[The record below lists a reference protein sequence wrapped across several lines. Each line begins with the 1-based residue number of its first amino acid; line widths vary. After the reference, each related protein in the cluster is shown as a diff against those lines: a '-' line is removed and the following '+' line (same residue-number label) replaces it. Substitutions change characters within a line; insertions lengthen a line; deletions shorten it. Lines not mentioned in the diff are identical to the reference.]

1 MFCLGAI
8 KHDADNA
15 FIFYHSFFI
24 RLSRKQL
31 LRALMFKKL
40 DWYILRQFLVT
51 FVFCML
57 LFTVIAVAV
66 DSSEKTDDFV
76 KSGLSTGEI
85 IGKYYVGFVPYI
97 WGLLYPL
104 FVFIAVIFFTSKM
117 ATRSEIIAILACGT
131 TYNRWLRTYM
141 IGGIFFAIVL
151 WFAARYGIPKAN
163 EVRSNF
169 QYTYIDRGSPTGEE
183 GQATGHYKRT
193 DANTYIGIRY
203 FDTSSKT
210 GTTFFLNRLKAQK
223 LVYNIRAESIRWD
236 TAKRGWTLINA
247 TERKVD
253 SVRETVA
260 LYPEMKIAL
269 NLSPDDLK
277 RDFYVKDKLT
287 TPELIKFIALEEQ
300 RATEGLN
307 TLKVER
313 YRRSATPFSVFL
325 LTMIGAIIAGRK
337 TRGGSGLNLAIG
349 IVIAVAFII
358 FERFSTV
365 FSTKGNLPPLI
376 AAWIPNMVFSII
388 AIYIYRKAPK

>member
-1 MFCLGAI
+1 
-8 KHDADNA
+8 
-15 FIFYHSFFI
+15 
-24 RLSRKQL
+24 
-31 LRALMFKKL
+31 
-40 DWYILRQFLVT
+40 
-51 FVFCML
+51 ML

-85 IGKYYVGFVPYI
+85 IQKYYVGFVPYI

-117 ATRSEIIAILACGT
+117 AARSEIIAILACGT
-131 TYNRWLRTYM
+131 TYNRWLRTYLL
-141 IGGIFFAIVL
+141 GGIFFAIVL
-151 WFAARYGIPKAN
+151 WFSARYGIPKAN
-163 EVRSNF
+163 EMRSNF
-169 QYTYIDRGSPTGEE
+169 QAAYIDGGSPVGEE

-193 DANTYIGIRY
+193 DSNTYIGIKY

-210 GTTFFLNRLKAQK
+210 GNTFFLNRLKNEK
-223 LVYNIRAESIRWD
+223 MIYNIRAESIRWD
-236 TAKRGWTLINA
+236 TAKKGWTLINA

-253 SVRETVA
+253 STGETVTQF
-260 LYPEMKIAL
+260 PEIKVDL
-269 NLSPDDLK
+269 NLSPNDLK
-277 RDFYVKDKLT
+277 RDYYVKDKLT
-287 TPELIKFIALEEQ
+287 TPELIKFIELEEL

-313 YRRSATPFSVFL
+313 YRRSATPFSVIL

-365 FSTKGNLPPLI
+365 FSTKGNLPPLL
-376 AAWIPNMVFSII
+376 AAWIPNIVFSVI
-388 AIYIYRKAPK
+388 AIYLYRKAPK